1 MNRKKNLYYI
11 AKYISNAFKYS
22 NKKIDLRFLEVWTGK
37 CCSLRCADC
46 MHMIPYI
53 KPVVFDI
60 DSLICDIGTITQFC
74 KIGYFSIVGGEPL
87 TNTELYKLVDYVG
100 QNPDITFCKLLTNG
114 TILPSQRLMD
124 SMKAA
129 GKKLIVHV
137 DQYPGTEETS
147 EKTYQKIVSAGIGC
161 IIFRHSVFQ
170 EMHWKYL
177 GGIDQKKLPED
188 MSQDIYRSCVLRG
201 CYTLADGEFTACPRG
216 ITTEEIYGVPK
227 NKWENINIRQLPN
240 NLWGRAMLAT
250 SIDQGI
256 YKDFCRHC
264 LGITELNPF
273 TINAGVQ
280 LEPSPISHE

>member
-1 MNRKKNLYYI
+1 MIWFYTKRITMNRKKNLYYI

-46 MHMIPYI
+46 MHMILYI

-87 TNTELYKLVDYVG
+87 TNTELYELVVYVG

-129 GKKLIVHV
+129 GKKLIVYV

-161 IIFRHSVFQ
+161 IIFS
-170 EMHWKYL
+170 
-177 GGIDQKKLPED
+177 
-188 MSQDIYRSCVLRG
+188 
-201 CYTLADGEFTACPRG
+201 T
-216 ITTEEIYGVPK
+216 
-227 NKWENINIRQLPN
+227 
-240 NLWGRAMLAT
+240 
-250 SIDQGI
+250 
-256 YKDFCRHC
+256 
-264 LGITELNPF
+264 
-273 TINAGVQ
+273 
-280 LEPSPISHE
+280 